1 MSHVDN
7 GGIAL
12 LFPLPFS
19 PLTERMGCCTAS
31 CAGQL
36 SRDAGTEHCSWLLT
50 RNGEVSDNGVQNKT
64 CVLCFL
70 KHSISCVFK
79 ESSMREFQADGR
91 TISMLFIATFTKYV
105 HLN

>member
-1 MSHVDN
+1 MGKPMRAKRREMRKDFHRSFWYTEGRGEMCFSFRLHL
-7 GGIAL
+7 ARL
-12 LFPLPFS
+12 STFLFPLPFS
-19 PLTERMGCCTAS
+19 PLPERMGCCTAS

-70 KHSISCVFK
+70 KHSIS
-79 ESSMREFQADGR
+79 
-91 TISMLFIATFTKYV
+91 
-105 HLN
+105 